1 MIKEMLDM
9 YIEPTT
15 EDIHHRYNS
24 WHHCHGFF
32 MNNHQRLHEES
43 VQDIAALHLG
53 FYLAS
58 WGMMRGSSVLLQ
70 KDYKIHL
77 KFIRTVAGKYDYTA
91 FYSGQLPD
99 EEQVDTLMELVNETR
114 SCYEGFNVSDT
125 LVTKILMGVFGNIPA
140 YDRYFRKGLRLH
152 SMKSSLTKDSL
163 IEIIR
168 FYYSY
173 STEFEPYLSSGYTPM
188 KLIDMYFWQS
198 AIFNKQA
205 SKIVGSNLDPLN
217 DEVTKVSMVHS

>member
-9 YIEPTT
+9 YIEPTV

-32 MNNHQRLHEES
+32 MDNHQRLHEEA
-43 VQDIAALHLG
+43 VQDVAALHLG

-58 WGMMRGSSVLLQ
+58 WGMMRGGSNLLQ

-77 KFIRTVAGKYDYTA
+77 NFIRTVAGKPDYAA
-91 FYSGQLPD
+91 FYTGQLPD
-99 EEQVDTLMELVNETR
+99 EEHVDILLELVNETR
-114 SCYEGFNVSDT
+114 ACYEGFNISDT

-152 SMKSSLTKDSL
+152 SMKSSLTKASL
-163 IEIIR
+163 IELVR
-168 FYYSY
+168 FYCTYQM
-173 STEFEPYLSSGYTPM
+173 EFEPYLDNGYTPM
-188 KLIDMYFWQS
+188 KLIDMYFWQC

-205 SKIVGSNLDPLN
+205 SKIVATDFASLN
-217 DEVTKVSMVHS
+217 DEGDKVSMVHS

>member
-9 YIEPTT
+9 YIEPAT

-24 WHHCHGFF
+24 WHHCHSFF
-32 MNNHQRLHEES
+32 ANNHQRLHEEF
-43 VQDIAALHLG
+43 VQDVAALHIG

-58 WGMMRGSSVLLQ
+58 WGMMRGSSKLIQ

-77 KFIRTVAGKYDYTA
+77 EFVRTVAGNTNYTA
-91 FYSGQLPD
+91 FYSRQLTD
-99 EEQVDTLMELVNETR
+99 EEHVETLMELVNETR
-114 SCYEGFNVSDT
+114 ACYEEFNVSDT

-140 YDRYFRKGLRLH
+140 FDRYFRKGLRLH
-152 SMKSSLTKDSL
+152 SMKSSLTKESL
-163 IEIIR
+163 IEIVR
-168 FYYSY
+168 FYNTYKM
-173 STEFEPYLSSGYTPM
+173 EFEPYLDSGFTPM

-205 SKIVGSNLDPLN
+205 SKIIATELASLN
-217 DEVTKVSMVHS
+217 DEDDKVSLVHS